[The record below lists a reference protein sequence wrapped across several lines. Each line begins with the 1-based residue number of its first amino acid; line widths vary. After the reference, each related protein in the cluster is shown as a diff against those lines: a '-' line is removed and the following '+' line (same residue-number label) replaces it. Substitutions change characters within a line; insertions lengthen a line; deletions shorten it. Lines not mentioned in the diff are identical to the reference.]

1 MLGDPLMGV
10 AHQLIQVSCDM
21 QNEKT
26 RGREISGLVAGMRH
40 LGLDEGWIVTT
51 NEEDELKLEGGV
63 IHIVPAWKWL
73 LD

>member
-1 MLGDPLMGV
+1 
-10 AHQLIQVSCDM
+10 M

-40 LGLDEGWIVTT
+40 LGLDEDWIVTT